1 MAYPPRKAQVHNG
14 FGHFDIA
21 GPELAPLSAF
31 YARLFGWNILGQG
44 PGYAMVATPEGSPNG
59 AIIETPEASLT
70 FGIVVSDLDAAQ
82 RLASSEGGAVVLPM
96 TDNGWV
102 KKAQI
107 SDPAGNRLTLIQ
119 G

>member
-1 MAYPPRKAQVHNG
+1 MAYPQRKQHTQNG

-21 GPELAPLSAF
+21 GPELEPLAHF
-31 YARLFGWNILGQG
+31 YATLFGWDVTPRG

-59 AIIETPEASLT
+59 AIVETPSASLT
-70 FGIVVSDLDAAQ
+70 FGVVVPDLDSALVQAE
-82 RLASSEGGAVVLPM
+82 AEGGKVVLPK

-107 SDPAGNRLTLIQ
+107 ADPAGNVLTLIQ

>member
-1 MAYPPRKAQVHNG
+1 MPNPQRKAHTPNG

-31 YARLFGWNILGQG
+31 YASLFGWDITPQG
-44 PGYAMVATPEGSPNG
+44 PGYAMVATPDGGPNG
-59 AIIETPEASLT
+59 AIVETETASFT
-70 FGIVVSDLDAAQ
+70 FGVVVTDLDRSLKLAA
-82 RLASSEGGAVVLPM
+82 AKGGAVVLPK

-107 SDPAGNRLTLIQ
+107 ADPAGNRLTLIQ

>member
-1 MAYPPRKAQVHNG
+1 MAHPQRKPHTPNG

-31 YARLFGWNILGQG
+31 YAKLFGWEVSPKG
-44 PGYAMVATPEGSPNG
+44 PGYALVATPEGSPNG
-59 AIIETPEASLT
+59 AIVETETASLT
-70 FGIVVSDLDAAQ
+70 FGIVVPDLDAA
-82 RLASSEGGAVVLPM
+82 LALANEQGGAVVLPK

-107 SDPAGNRLTLIQ
+107 TDPAGNRLTLIQ

>member
-1 MAYPPRKAQVHNG
+1 MPHPERKPHTPNG

-21 GPELAPLSAF
+21 GPELAPLASF
-31 YARLFGWNILGQG
+31 YSTLFGWDVTPRG
-44 PGYAMVATPEGSPNG
+44 PGYAMVATPAGSPNG
-59 AIIETPEASLT
+59 AIVETPEASLT
-70 FGIVVSDLDAAQ
+70 FGVVVPDLDAAL
-82 RLASSEGGAVVLPM
+82 RLAAQQGGAVVLPR

-107 SDPAGNRLTLIQ
+107 ADPAGNTLTLIQ

>member
-1 MAYPPRKAQVHNG
+1 MAHPERKQHIPNG

-21 GPELAPLSAF
+21 GPELEPLSRF
-31 YARLFGWNILGQG
+31 YATLFGWDVTLQG
-44 PGYAMVATPEGSPNG
+44 PGYAMVATPEGGPNG
-59 AIIETPEASLT
+59 AIVETPTASLT
-70 FGIVVSDLDAAQ
+70 FGVVVPDLDGALVQAE
-82 RLASSEGGAVVLPM
+82 AEGGKVVLPK

-107 SDPAGNRLTLIQ
+107 ADPAGNVLTLIQ

>member
-1 MAYPPRKAQVHNG
+1 MAHPQRKTHTLNG

-21 GPELAPLSAF
+21 GPELAPLKLF
-31 YARLFGWNILGQG
+31 YTALFGWDVTERG

-59 AIIETPEASLT
+59 AIVETPAASLT
-70 FGIVVSDLDAAQ
+70 LGVVVPDLDAA
-82 RLASSEGGAVVLPM
+82 LAAAAERGGKVVLPK

-107 SDPAGNRLTLIQ
+107 ADPAGNVLTLIQ

>member
-1 MAYPPRKAQVHNG
+1 MAHLQRKTHTPNG

-21 GPELAPLSAF
+21 GPDIAPLASFYSA
-31 YARLFGWNILGQG
+31 LFGWEVTPQG
-44 PGYAMVATPEGSPNG
+44 PGYAMVATPEGGPNG
-59 AIIETPEASLT
+59 AIVETETASLT
-70 FGIVVSDLDAAQ
+70 FGVVVPDLDRVLALAASQ
-82 RLASSEGGAVVLPM
+82 GGTVVLPK

-107 SDPAGNRLTLIQ
+107 ADPAGNTLTLIQ

>member
-1 MAYPPRKAQVHNG
+1 MAHPARKQHTPNG

-21 GPELAPLSAF
+21 GPDIAPLSAF
-31 YARLFGWNILGQG
+31 YANLFGWDVTQRG

-59 AIIETPEASLT
+59 AIVEEPAASLT
-70 FGIVVSDLDAAQ
+70 FGVVVPDLDAAL
-82 RLASSEGGAVVLPM
+82 RLATEQGGAVLLPK

-102 KKAQI
+102 KKARI
-107 SDPAGNRLTLIQ
+107 ADPAGNALTLTQ

>member
-1 MAYPPRKAQVHNG
+1 MPHPERKPHTPNG

-21 GPELAPLSAF
+21 GPELQPLASC
-31 YARLFGWNILGQG
+31 YSKLFGWQVTPRG
-44 PGYAMVATPEGSPNG
+44 PGYAMVATPEGGPNG
-59 AIIETPEASLT
+59 AIVETPEPSLV
-70 FGIVVSDLDAAQ
+70 FGVVVPDLDAALV
-82 RLASSEGGAVVLPM
+82 LAAREGGAVVLPK

-107 SDPAGNRLTLIQ
+107 ADPAGNTLTLIQ

>member
-1 MAYPPRKAQVHNG
+1 MAHPQRKAHTHNG

-21 GPELAPLSAF
+21 GPELEPLRQFNSS
-31 YARLFGWNILGQG
+31 LFSWDVTPRG
-44 PGYAMVATPEGSPNG
+44 PGYAMVATPEGGPNG
-59 AIIETPEASLT
+59 AIVETPTASLT
-70 FGIVVSDLDAAQ
+70 FGVVVPDLEGTLAMAA
-82 RLASSEGGAVVLPM
+82 AKGGRVVLPK

-107 SDPAGNRLTLIQ
+107 ADPAGNILTLIQ

>member
-1 MAYPPRKAQVHNG
+1 MAHPARKPHTPNG

-21 GPELAPLSAF
+21 GPELAPLGQF
-31 YARLFGWNILGQG
+31 YTALFGWEVTPRG

-59 AIIETPEASLT
+59 AIVETPTASLT
-70 FGIVVSDLDAAQ
+70 FAVVVSDLDATLQQAI
-82 RLASSEGGAVVLPM
+82 AEGGRITLSA

-107 SDPAGNRLTLIQ
+107 ADPAGNVLTVIQ